1 MAGLN
6 SYKCIY
12 INCNLSARGLFL
24 LIQFKFTHKVKHNI
38 KQLGHVCFIV
48 SWYQNYQSVLNQWQ
62 YVVIKIYYWEIICS
76 IGVLMRSFSNWVIS
90 FRNFDCKV
98 MYDLR
103 FHQFWWNCS
112 NWVICS
118 KLIIVTRNS
127 VSSLIVPRFQA
138 TQDYSFSNLL
148 NSRKRDNSII
158 ITLSA

>member
-1 MAGLN
+1 MLFKKSDIFGKDLYFLSVGVAGLN

-24 LIQFKFTHKVKHNI
+24 LIQSKFTHKVKHNI

-62 YVVIKIYYWEIICS
+62 YIDIKIYYWEIICS
-76 IGVLMRSFSNWVIS
+76 IGVLMRSFSNWVIY

-103 FHQFWWNCS
+103 FHQLGNLFKTYNRYQKFSLFVNCPTIS
-112 NWVICS
+112 
-118 KLIIVTRNS
+118 
-127 VSSLIVPRFQA
+127 
-138 TQDYSFSNLL
+138 SFSRLFL
-148 NSRKRDNSII
+148 
-158 ITLSA
+158 